1 MTKKK
6 IAGIIFCFLISI
18 AGGVFWKIS
27 VKEESASKVLLTELE
42 STKKLHLRILTGM
55 IYRHIIGYKMVCQEE
70 GIELKKYPDYFSNK
84 YKDDIQKVDSIWQ
97 KEGTSLKDVLLHF
110 DPKLFDNVSKDIKKE
125 LIDIERMAAKYVIAH
140 QNNIPVE
147 ELKWTSEFE
156 KKLNLKDACFL
167 LDEEASLFLDNSAFS
182 KEFSDRVKELK

>member
-6 IAGIIFCFLISI
+6 TVGIIFVLLMAI
-18 AGGVFWKIS
+18 ASGIFWKIS
-27 VKEESASKVLLTELE
+27 VKDEMSSKVLLTELE

-55 IYRHIIGYKMVCQEE
+55 IYRHMVGYKMVCQEE
-70 GIELKKYPDYFSNK
+70 GIELKKYPDYFSSK
-84 YKDDIQKVDSIWQ
+84 YKEGIQKVDAVWQ
-97 KEGTSLKDVLLHF
+97 KDGTSLQDVLLHF
-110 DPKLFDNVSKDIKKE
+110 DPKLFDNVAKDIKKE

-147 ELKWTSEFE
+147 ELKWTNEFE

-182 KEFSDRVKELK
+182 KEFYDRVKELK

>member
-6 IAGIIFCFLISI
+6 TAGIIFVLLMVI
-18 AGGVFWKIS
+18 AGGVLWKIS
-27 VKEESASKVLLTELE
+27 VKDEMSSKVLLTELE

-55 IYRHIIGYKMVCQEE
+55 IYRHMVGYKMVCQEE
-70 GIELKKYPDYFSNK
+70 GVELKKYPDYFSSK
-84 YKDDIQKVDSIWQ
+84 YKEGIQKVDAIWQ
-97 KEGTSLKDVLLHF
+97 KDGTSLQDVLLHF

-182 KEFSDRVKELK
+182 KEFYDRVKELK

>member
-6 IAGIIFCFLISI
+6 IAGIIFIILMVI
-18 AGGVFWKIS
+18 AGGVFYKIS
-27 VKEESASKVLLTELE
+27 DKDKGASKVLLTELE

-55 IYRHIIGYKMVCQEE
+55 IYRHLIGYKMVCQEA
-70 GIELKKYPDYFSNK
+70 GIELKKYPDYFSEK
-84 YKDDIQKVDSIWQ
+84 YKEGIQKVDAVWQ
-97 KEGTSLKDVLLHF
+97 KDGTSLKDVLLHF
-110 DPKLFDNVSKDIKKE
+110 DPKVFDNVAKDIKKE

-140 QNNIPVE
+140 QNNISVE
-147 ELKWTSEFE
+147 EVKWTNEFE

-167 LDEEASLFLDNSAFS
+167 LDEEAMLFLDNSAFS